1 MADMYAKISI
11 FPQTQLKNPRESIW
25 QDQHNTI
32 ISQESVMMSTI
43 HNALL
48 IDWMT
53 FSHLSRRV
61 PLLDKDVRICLNIY
75 AWLRP

>member
-1 MADMYAKISI
+1 M
-11 FPQTQLKNPRESIW
+11 
-25 QDQHNTI
+25 
-32 ISQESVMMSTI
+32 MMSTI

-53 FSHLSRRV
+53 FYHLSRRV

-75 AWLRP
+75 ARLRPWCVCVLDVCPPYVGGYTGDKQRLWLIELTAHRGAD